1 MTAIQIQ
8 AAQPF
13 SIHELASRKPA
24 DVARELSPQQL
35 KTVGAHVVASL
46 ARAHGGSLAPQL
58 QGPAEPALAPAPE
71 LARQVQQLIQRSS
84 SAEDSARTGRESL
97 RASAQRHLGGADA
110 DARQGAAKTGGGLMV
125 ADKRFAV
132 FVALQQVM
140 LEFKEMAAKD
150 SVAAVYRAFEDKQ
163 LAGEAGITAAEDR
176 FHAQIGGAV
185 VQTAIGGAAL
195 SRTVKSTKMTT
206 DSLHYNVRV
215 ANKAN
220 VTVHTGKST
229 SAAAAT
235 PSAQLKAERPLS
247 ASAPASPAA
256 AGRGDTALGANAT
269 PVAMPAANPGAA
281 TRNVQSDLDGDT
293 PAMRAVAESQ
303 PLKAEVTA
311 GQQTHAKVSAMAQ
324 VPFAQA
330 SLLVMV
336 ASAVHGVV
344 TSAGDLAAAS
354 HEAERM
360 MLEQSAETNNKIAT
374 GQQEE
379 ARLYRQQR
387 DAAMQMLAQL
397 NNNSASTSTHIIGGM
412 RV

>member
-8 AAQPF
+8 TAQPI

-24 DVARELSPQQL
+24 DVARDLSPQQL
-35 KTVGAHVVASL
+35 QTVGAHVVASL
-46 ARAHGGSLAPQL
+46 ARAHGASLAPQL

-71 LARQVQQLIQRSS
+71 LARQVQQLIQRTS

-110 DARQGAAKTGGGLMV
+110 DGQNGAAKTGGGLMV

-140 LEFKEMAAKD
+140 MEFKEMAAKD
-150 SVAAVYRAFEDKQ
+150 SVAAVYRAFEVKQ

-176 FHAQIGGAV
+176 FHSQIGGAV

-195 SRTVKSTKMTT
+195 SRTIKSTNMTT
-206 DSLHYNVRV
+206 NSLHYNVRV
-215 ANKAN
+215 ANKSN
-220 VTVHTGKST
+220 ITLHTGKST

-235 PSAQLKAERPLS
+235 PSAQLKAEGSLS
-247 ASAPASPAA
+247 ASAQASPAA
-256 AGRGDTALGANAT
+256 ARLGDTALTAN
-269 PVAMPAANPGAA
+269 PNPAAP
-281 TRNVQSDLDGDT
+281 RSVQSDLDGDT

-311 GQQTHAKVSAMAQ
+311 GQDAHGKVSAMAQ

-387 DAAMQMLAQL
+387 DAALQTLVQL
-397 NNNSASTSTHIIGGM
+397 NSNSASTGSHIIGGM

>member
-8 AAQPF
+8 TAQPM

-24 DVARELSPQQL
+24 GVARDLSPQQL
-35 KTVGAHVVASL
+35 QAVGAHVVASL
-46 ARAHGGSLAPQL
+46 ARVHGASLAPQL

-110 DARQGAAKTGGGLMV
+110 DAVAQQSPGKTGGGLMV
-125 ADKRFAV
+125 SDKRFAV

-140 LEFKEMAAKD
+140 MEFKEMAGKD
-150 SVAAVYRAFEDKQ
+150 SVAAVYRAFEDKK
-163 LAGEAGITAAEDR
+163 LAGEAGITAAEAR
-176 FHAQIGGAV
+176 FHSQIGGAV

-195 SRTVKSTKMTT
+195 SRTIKSTKMTT
-206 DSLHYNVRV
+206 NSLHHNVRV
-215 ANKAN
+215 ANKSN
-220 VTVHTGKST
+220 ITLHTGKST

-235 PSAQLKAERPLS
+235 PSVQLKAERPLN

-256 AGRGDTALGANAT
+256 ARRGDTALTASAT
-269 PVAMPAANPGAA
+269 PVANPGA
-281 TRNVQSDLDGDT
+281 TPRNVQSDLDGDT

-311 GQQTHAKVSAMAQ
+311 GQDAHSKVSAMAQ

-354 HEAERM
+354 HDAERM
-360 MLEQSAETNNKIAT
+360 MLEQSSETNNKIAT

-397 NNNSASTSTHIIGGM
+397 NNNSASTSGHIIGGM

>member
-8 AAQPF
+8 TAQPI

-24 DVARELSPQQL
+24 DVARDLSPQQL
-35 KTVGAHVVASL
+35 QTVGAHVVASL
-46 ARAHGGSLAPQL
+46 ARVHGASLAPQL

-110 DARQGAAKTGGGLMV
+110 DAQQSAGKNGGGLMV
-125 ADKRFAV
+125 SDKRFAV

-140 LEFKEMAAKD
+140 MEFKEMAAKD

-176 FHAQIGGAV
+176 FHSQIGGAV

-195 SRTVKSTKMTT
+195 SRTIKSTKMTT
-206 DSLHYNVRV
+206 NSLHYNVRV
-215 ANKAN
+215 ANKSN
-220 VTVHTGKST
+220 ITLHTGKST

-235 PSAQLKAERPLS
+235 PSAQLKAERPLG

-256 AGRGDTALGANAT
+256 ARRGDTALTASAT
-269 PVAMPAANPGAA
+269 PVANPGA
-281 TRNVQSDLDGDT
+281 TPRNVQSDLDGDT

-311 GQQTHAKVSAMAQ
+311 GQETHSKVSAMAQ

-354 HEAERM
+354 HDAERM

-387 DAAMQMLAQL
+387 DAAMQMLVQL
-397 NNNSASTSTHIIGGM
+397 NNNSASTSSHIIGGM
-412 RV
+412 KV

>member
-8 AAQPF
+8 TVQPI
-13 SIHELASRKPA
+13 SIHELATRKPA
-24 DVARELSPQQL
+24 DVARDLSPQQL
-35 KTVGAHVVASL
+35 QTVGAHVVASL
-46 ARAHGGSLAPQL
+46 ARVHGASLAPQL

-110 DARQGAAKTGGGLMV
+110 DARQGAGKTGGGLMV

-140 LEFKEMAAKD
+140 MEFKEMAAKD
-150 SVAAVYRAFEDKQ
+150 SVAAVYRAFEVKH

-176 FHAQIGGAV
+176 FHSQIGGAV

-195 SRTVKSTKMTT
+195 SRTIKSTKMTT
-206 DSLHYNVRV
+206 NSLHHNVRV
-215 ANKAN
+215 ANKSN
-220 VTVHTGKST
+220 ITLHTGKST

-256 AGRGDTALGANAT
+256 ARRGDSALTASAT
-269 PVAMPAANPGAA
+269 PVANPGAA
-281 TRNVQSDLDGDT
+281 PRNVQSDLDGDT

-311 GQQTHAKVSAMAQ
+311 GQDAHSKVSAMAQ

-354 HEAERM
+354 HDAERM

-387 DAAMQMLAQL
+387 DAAMQMLVQL
-397 NNNSASTSTHIIGGM
+397 NNNSASTSSHIIGGM
-412 RV
+412 KV